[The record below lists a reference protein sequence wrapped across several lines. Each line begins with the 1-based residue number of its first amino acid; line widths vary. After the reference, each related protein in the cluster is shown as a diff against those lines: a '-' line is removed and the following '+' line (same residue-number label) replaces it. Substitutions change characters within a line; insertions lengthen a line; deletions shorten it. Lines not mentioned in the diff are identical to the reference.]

1 MLLNFYTTMFLPW
14 YVQYKLN
21 IMSNAKSNLYSIIHH
36 ILFEITFHYTSTVGC
51 IKSLYEAN
59 KTSTISLLYQRLVYQ
74 PRVSLSNATARDAL
88 VNSLTLFPHVLS
100 CLFSHVSPISIF
112 SYVRSYI
119 ESQFS
124 HSALRLIGLGSK
136 FKQAHYRKHKNQML
150 APANLT

>member
-1 MLLNFYTTMFLPW
+1 
-14 YVQYKLN
+14 
-21 IMSNAKSNLYSIIHH
+21 MSNAKSDLYSIIHH

-59 KTSTISLLYQRLVYQ
+59 KTSTISLLYQCLVCQ
-74 PRVSLSNATARDAL
+74 PRVSLSNATAHDAL
-88 VNSLTLFPHVLS
+88 ANSLTLSLHVLS

-119 ESQFS
+119 ESQYS
-124 HSALRLIGLGSK
+124 HRTLRLIGVGSK
-136 FKQAHYRKHKNQML
+136 FRQAQHRKHKNQML